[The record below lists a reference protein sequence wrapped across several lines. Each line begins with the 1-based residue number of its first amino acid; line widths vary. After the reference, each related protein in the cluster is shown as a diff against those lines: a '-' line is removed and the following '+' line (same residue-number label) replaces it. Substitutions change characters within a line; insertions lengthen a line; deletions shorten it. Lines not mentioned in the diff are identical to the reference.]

1 MKNIKIQQMPEE
13 ISTKKDIIDFF
24 NNKIN
29 CFRKMILYTLLG
41 VQKYKILN
49 FFSAKE
55 FNLCIQGLETISDHL
70 NNISILV
77 KTAQHDQ
84 EEILNRLQIIN
95 NELSQIFRSY
105 GTLHIKDLLKV
116 CFGVK
121 YEETILNKDKYRL
134 IKQFVH
140 PIGYKTM
147 DWKKKGSISPKKLA
161 KNRIVE
167 DYMIVETAKTLDG
180 FDLARTA
187 KGFQKR
193 VYGIKIAFQNEAE
206 KKTLIVTGVIDDLMF
221 QSFNYTFIQNRV
233 TSLLKNKPDA
243 APDINKALYAN
254 FLDLLTLKEY
264 LIYSD
269 IELQERYIGY
279 ITQAK
284 LIKSKTISQTIKE
297 FINGDMFFQRVTLIQ
312 LLMHNMNPEFQY
324 LAYLLYDLLSNDNNG
339 NIDTTEQT
347 LLYDSLPWKIK
358 KYFKEA
364 MKTTAIYTKSLSDFN
379 NSKIKIEQQI
389 CLMKANDTIKEK
401 AMIKL
406 KEVKAKTEESGTKA
420 RQYLEGLLK
429 IPFGIYREE
438 PMLTNMKKL
447 KLLKKELLNM
457 IKQGKYKLS
466 SIHNQKKGGG
476 SIIKHCKLIE
486 NEYYN
491 KNKKNILE
499 KLCKLYTAGKRN
511 QLIANVCF
519 INHTLKKYK
528 ILKAHICHSGKR
540 NSYMKEHIIDIITKF
555 QSHEAFITS
564 LKNNFKK
571 YFDETP
577 YNKIVDK
584 FGSINTKWKN
594 IQKSMEA
601 VSEVLEEAIY
611 GHKQAKRQ
619 IERIIGQWINGDQ
632 TGYCF
637 GFEGPP
643 GIEKTSLAKKG
654 LAYCLTGENNEPR
667 PFAFIAIGGSCN
679 GSTLS
684 GHNYTYVGSTW
695 GRIVDVLMEK
705 KCMNPIIFIDELDKV
720 SHTEHGKDIV
730 SILTHLTDSTQNEAF
745 QDKYFSGI
753 DLDLSKVLF
762 IFSYNNPQQIDPI
775 LLDRIHRVK
784 FKELSTEDKLVIS
797 NKYIL
802 PELFAKLGVQNTIH
816 FPEETLRL
824 IINQYTREAG
834 VRKLKE
840 NLFEIISEINL
851 KILKQEADFDT
862 TPITI
867 TPSDITN
874 IYLKEKHPI
883 RHKCIHEEAKIAIMN
898 GLWANSLGLGGIIPI
913 ECNWFPSSKFLDLK
927 LTGMQGDVM
936 KESMNVAKTLAWNL
950 TPPNICTNIFNAFKE
965 NNCYG
970 GIHIHCPEGAVPK
983 DGPSAGTAI
992 TVALYS
998 LINKKKI
1005 KNKIAITGEI
1015 TLQGSIT
1022 AIGGLEIKIL
1032 GGIRAGVKEFI
1043 FPQENRKSFN
1053 EFMEKYKNTEYVKDI
1068 QFHMVKNI
1076 EDVLQLVFV

>member
-1 MKNIKIQQMPEE
+1 MKNIKIQQMPED
-13 ISTKKDIIDFF
+13 ITTKKDIIDFF
-24 NNKIN
+24 NNKIE

-70 NNISILV
+70 NKIDILV
-77 KTAQHDQ
+77 KKKKYDK
-84 EEILNRLQIIN
+84 EDILNRLQTIN

-105 GTLHIKDLLKV
+105 GTLHIKDLLQV
-116 CFGVK
+116 CFGIK
-121 YEETILNKDKYRL
+121 YENQIINKDKFTL
-134 IKQFVH
+134 VKQFIH

-147 DWKKKGSISPKKLA
+147 DWKKKGIVSPKKLA

-167 DYMIVETAKTLDG
+167 DYMIIEVGKTLDC

-193 VYGIKIAFQNEAE
+193 VYGIKIAFQNKIE
-206 KKTLIVTGVIDDLMF
+206 KKTLIVTGIIDDLMF
-221 QSFNYTFIQNRV
+221 QSSMYPFIQNRID
-233 TSLLKNKPDA
+233 SLQKNLSTIEPTVDK
-243 APDINKALYAN
+243 KLYNN

-264 LIYSD
+264 MIYSD
-269 IELQERYIGY
+269 AELQDRYIGY
-279 ITQAK
+279 INKAK
-284 LIKSKTISQTIKE
+284 LIKQKTISQTIKE
-297 FINGDMFFQRVTLIQ
+297 FINGDMYLQRNTLIQ

-339 NIDTTEQT
+339 IIDTTEQT

-364 MKTTAIYTKSLSDFN
+364 MKTTALYTKSLSDFN

-429 IPFGIYREE
+429 IPFGIYRQE

-447 KLLKKELLNM
+447 KDLKKELMEM
-457 IKQGKYKLS
+457 IKSENYTLS
-466 SIHNQKKGGG
+466 SIKNKKMGG
-476 SIIKHCKLIE
+476 SIINNCLRIE
-486 NEYYN
+486 KEYYKK
-491 KNKKNILE
+491 KNENILE
-499 KLCKLYTAGKRN
+499 KICNIYIVGKRN
-511 QLIANVCF
+511 KLIANVCF
-519 INHTLKKYK
+519 INYALKKCK
-528 ILKAHICHSGKR
+528 IQKEHICHSGKR
-540 NSYMKEHIIDIITKF
+540 NKYMKEQIVNMITKY
-555 QSHEAFITS
+555 QTNTDFINY
-564 LKNNFKK
+564 LKENFKK
-571 YFDETP
+571 YFEETTHK
-577 YNKIVDK
+577 KIVDK
-584 FGSINTKWKN
+584 FITINTKWKN
-594 IQKSMEA
+594 IQKNMEN
-601 VSEVLEEAIY
+601 VGEVLEEAIY
-611 GHKQAKRQ
+611 GHKHAKRQ
-619 IERIIGQWINGDQ
+619 IERIIGQWINGEQ

-643 GIEKTSLAKKG
+643 GIGKTSLAKKG
-654 LAYCLTGENNEPR
+654 LAYCLKGKNGDPR

-720 SHTEHGKDIV
+720 SHTEHGKDII

-762 IFSYNNPQQIDPI
+762 IFSYNDPHQIDPV
-775 LLDRIHRVK
+775 LLDRIHRIK
-784 FKELSTEDKLVIS
+784 FKELSTEDKLVIAK
-797 NKYIL
+797 KYIL
-802 PELFAKLGVQNTIH
+802 PELFAKLGLQESIY
-816 FPEETLRL
+816 FPKESLRL
-824 IINQYTREAG
+824 VIEEYTHEAG
-834 VRKLKE
+834 VRKFKE

-851 KILKQEADFDT
+851 KILKQEEDFNKIPIKV
-862 TPITI
+862 TPH
-867 TPSDITN
+867 DITH

-883 RHKCIHEEAKIAIMN
+883 RHKRIHEESKIAIMN

-927 LTGMQGDVM
+927 LTGLQGDVM

-1005 KNKIAITGEI
+1005 KNNIAIKGEI
-1015 TLQGSIT
+1015 NLQGSIT

-1043 FPQENRKSFN
+1043 YPYENKKSFN
-1053 EFMEKYKNTEYVKDI
+1053 EFIEKYTDTEYI
-1068 QFHMVKNI
+1068 QDVRFHMVKNI
-1076 EDVLQLVFV
+1076 EEVLKLVFV

>member
-269 IELQERYIGY
+269 TELQERYIGY

-297 FINGDMFFQRVTLIQ
+297 FINGDMYFQRVTLIQ

-438 PMLTNMKKL
+438 PMLTNMKKM
-447 KLLKKELLNM
+447 KLLKKELLDM

-466 SIHNQKKGGG
+466 SVHNQKKGGG
-476 SIIKHCKLIE
+476 VH
-486 NEYYN
+486 Y
-491 KNKKNILE
+491 
-499 KLCKLYTAGKRN
+499 
-511 QLIANVCF
+511 
-519 INHTLKKYK
+519 
-528 ILKAHICHSGKR
+528 
-540 NSYMKEHIIDIITKF
+540 
-555 QSHEAFITS
+555 
-564 LKNNFKK
+564 
-571 YFDETP
+571 
-577 YNKIVDK
+577 
-584 FGSINTKWKN
+584 
-594 IQKSMEA
+594 
-601 VSEVLEEAIY
+601 
-611 GHKQAKRQ
+611 
-619 IERIIGQWINGDQ
+619 
-632 TGYCF
+632 
-637 GFEGPP
+637 
-643 GIEKTSLAKKG
+643 
-654 LAYCLTGENNEPR
+654 
-667 PFAFIAIGGSCN
+667 
-679 GSTLS
+679 
-684 GHNYTYVGSTW
+684 
-695 GRIVDVLMEK
+695 
-705 KCMNPIIFIDELDKV
+705 
-720 SHTEHGKDIV
+720 
-730 SILTHLTDSTQNEAF
+730 
-745 QDKYFSGI
+745 
-753 DLDLSKVLF
+753 
-762 IFSYNNPQQIDPI
+762 
-775 LLDRIHRVK
+775 
-784 FKELSTEDKLVIS
+784 
-797 NKYIL
+797 
-802 PELFAKLGVQNTIH
+802 
-816 FPEETLRL
+816 
-824 IINQYTREAG
+824 
-834 VRKLKE
+834 
-840 NLFEIISEINL
+840 
-851 KILKQEADFDT
+851 
-862 TPITI
+862 
-867 TPSDITN
+867 
-874 IYLKEKHPI
+874 
-883 RHKCIHEEAKIAIMN
+883 
-898 GLWANSLGLGGIIPI
+898 
-913 ECNWFPSSKFLDLK
+913 
-927 LTGMQGDVM
+927 
-936 KESMNVAKTLAWNL
+936 
-950 TPPNICTNIFNAFKE
+950 
-965 NNCYG
+965 
-970 GIHIHCPEGAVPK
+970 
-983 DGPSAGTAI
+983 
-992 TVALYS
+992 
-998 LINKKKI
+998 
-1005 KNKIAITGEI
+1005 
-1015 TLQGSIT
+1015 
-1022 AIGGLEIKIL
+1022 
-1032 GGIRAGVKEFI
+1032 
-1043 FPQENRKSFN
+1043 
-1053 EFMEKYKNTEYVKDI
+1053 
-1068 QFHMVKNI
+1068 
-1076 EDVLQLVFV
+1076 

>member
-1 MKNIKIQQMPEE
+1 M
-13 ISTKKDIIDFF
+13 II
-24 NNKIN
+24 
-29 CFRKMILYTLLG
+29 
-41 VQKYKILN
+41 
-49 FFSAKE
+49 
-55 FNLCIQGLETISDHL
+55 
-70 NNISILV
+70 
-77 KTAQHDQ
+77 
-84 EEILNRLQIIN
+84 
-95 NELSQIFRSY
+95 
-105 GTLHIKDLLKV
+105 
-116 CFGVK
+116 
-121 YEETILNKDKYRL
+121 
-134 IKQFVH
+134 
-140 PIGYKTM
+140 
-147 DWKKKGSISPKKLA
+147 
-161 KNRIVE
+161 
-167 DYMIVETAKTLDG
+167 ETANTLDA

-187 KGFQKR
+187 RGFQKR
-193 VYGIKIAFQNEAE
+193 VYGIKIAFQNNIN

-221 QSFNYTFIQNRV
+221 QSFNYPFIQNRV
-233 TSLLKNKPDA
+233 SSLKRNKPE
-243 APDINKALYAN
+243 INPSIDDELYSN

-269 IELQERYIGY
+269 NELQERYVGY
-279 ITQAK
+279 INQAK

-297 FINGDMFFQRVTLIQ
+297 FINGDMYLQRNTLIQ

-339 NIDTTEQT
+339 SIDTTEQT

-358 KYFKEA
+358 KCFKEA
-364 MKTTAIYTKSLSDFN
+364 MKTTAIYTKSLTDFN

-406 KEVKAKTEESGTKA
+406 KEVKAKTEESGSKA

-447 KLLKKELLNM
+447 KNLQKELLDM
-457 IKQGKYKLS
+457 IKHKNYKLDS
-466 SIHNQKKGGG
+466 VENKKKSGG
-476 SIIKHCKLIE
+476 SIIKYCNIIE
-486 NEYYN
+486 NEYYK
-491 KNKKNILE
+491 KNNKNILE
-499 KLCKLYTAGKRN
+499 KLCKLYATGKRN

-519 INHTLKKYK
+519 INHIIKKCK
-528 ILKAHICHSGKR
+528 IPKAHICHSGKR
-540 NSYMKEHIIDIITKF
+540 NSYMKTHIVDIITKF
-555 QSHEAFITS
+555 SNHQEFITC
-564 LKNNFKK
+564 LKTNFEK
-571 YFDETP
+571 YFDETLHEKII
-577 YNKIVDK
+577 NKFKD
-584 FGSINTKWKN
+584 INAKWEN
-594 IQKSMEA
+594 IQKSMEN
-601 VSEVLEEAIY
+601 VGEVLEEAIY
-611 GHKQAKRQ
+611 GHKHAKRQ
-619 IERIIGQWINGDQ
+619 IERIIGQWINGEQ
-632 TGYCF
+632 KGYCF

-643 GIEKTSLAKKG
+643 GIGKTSLAKKG

-720 SHTEHGKDIV
+720 SHTEHGKDII

-745 QDKYFSGI
+745 QDKYFSGV

-762 IFSYNNPQQIDPI
+762 IFSYNNPQNIDPI

-784 FKELSTEDKLVIS
+784 FKELSTEDKLVITK
-797 NKYIL
+797 KYIL
-802 PELFAKLGVQNTIH
+802 PELFEKLGVQDDIS
-816 FPEETLRL
+816 FPEDTLRL
-824 IINQYTREAG
+824 IIEQYTREAG

-840 NLFEIISEINL
+840 KLFEIIGEINL
-851 KILKQEADFDT
+851 KILKQESDFET
-862 TPITI
+862 TPIVI
-867 TPSDITN
+867 TPNDITD
-874 IYLKEKHPI
+874 IYLKDTHPI
-883 RHKCIHEEAKIAIMN
+883 RHKCIHKEAKIAIMN

-913 ECNWFPSSKFLDLK
+913 ECNWYPSSKFLDLK

-950 TPPNICTNIFNAFKE
+950 TPSNNCINIFNEFKE

-1005 KNKIAITGEI
+1005 KNNIAITGEI
-1015 TLQGSIT
+1015 NLQGSIT

-1032 GGIRAGVKEFI
+1032 GGIRAGIKEFI
-1043 FPQENRKSFN
+1043 YPQENKKSFN
-1053 EFMEKYKNTEYVKDI
+1053 EFMEKYKETEYVNGIK
-1068 QFHMVKNI
+1068 FHVVENI
-1076 EDVLQLVFV
+1076 EDVLKLVFV

>member
-1 MKNIKIQQMPEE
+1 MKNIKIQRMPEE

-24 NNKIN
+24 NNKIE

-70 NNISILV
+70 NNIDSLI
-77 KTAQHDQ
+77 KNTNYDQ
-84 EEILNRLQIIN
+84 EDILNRLQTIN

-116 CFGVK
+116 CFGIT
-121 YEETILNKDKYRL
+121 YENKIINKDKYKL
-134 IKQFVH
+134 VKKFIH

-147 DWKKKGSISPKKLA
+147 DWKKKGSTSPKKLA

-167 DYMIVETAKTLDG
+167 DYMIVEIADTLDC

-193 VYGIKIAFQNEAE
+193 VYGIKIAFQNKAE
-206 KKTLIVTGVIDDLMF
+206 KKTLIVTGIIDDLMF
-221 QSFNYTFIQNRV
+221 QSFMYPFIQNRV
-233 TSLLKNKPDA
+233 ESLQKNKPEIENLFDEE
-243 APDINKALYAN
+243 LYNN

-264 LIYSD
+264 MIYSD
-269 IELQERYIGY
+269 MELQDRYVGY
-279 ITQAK
+279 VNQAK
-284 LIKSKTISQTIKE
+284 LIKQKSISQTIKE
-297 FINGDMFFQRVTLIQ
+297 FINGDMYLQRNTLIQ

-429 IPFGIYREE
+429 IPFGIYRQE

-447 KLLKKELLNM
+447 KDLKKELIDM
-457 IKQGKYKLS
+457 IKNENFKLP
-466 SIHNQKKGGG
+466 SINNKNLGGG
-476 SIIKHCKLIE
+476 SIIKKCLVIE
-486 NEYYN
+486 KEYYN

-499 KLCKLYTAGKRN
+499 KLCHLYTVGKRN

-519 INHTLKKYK
+519 INHTLKSCK
-528 ILKAHICHSGKR
+528 ISKTHICHSGKR
-540 NSYMKEHIIDIITKF
+540 NGYMRECIVDIITKF
-555 QSHEAFITS
+555 QTHPHFIHS
-564 LKNNFKK
+564 LKKNFNK
-571 YFDETP
+571 YFTDA
-577 YNKIVDK
+577 NHKKIVDK
-584 FGSINTKWKN
+584 FNSINTKWKN
-594 IQKSMEA
+594 IQKSMEN
-601 VSEVLEEAIY
+601 VGEVLEEAIY
-611 GHKQAKRQ
+611 GHNHAKRQ
-619 IERIIGQWINGDQ
+619 IERIIGQWINGEQ

-643 GIEKTSLAKKG
+643 GIGKTSLAKKG
-654 LAYCLTGENNEPR
+654 LANCLKGEKNDPR

-695 GRIVDVLMEK
+695 GRVVDVLMEN

-720 SHTEHGKDIV
+720 SHTEHGKEII

-762 IFSYNNPQQIDPI
+762 IFSYNDPQYIDPI

-784 FKELSTEDKLVIS
+784 FKELSTEDKLVIAK
-797 NKYIL
+797 KYIL
-802 PELFAKLGVQNTIH
+802 PELFTKLGLHESIY

-824 IINQYTREAG
+824 VIEEYTREAG

-851 KILKQEADFDT
+851 KILKQEEDYDT
-862 TPITI
+862 TPITV
-867 TPSDITN
+867 TPSDITR

-883 RHKCIHEEAKIAIMN
+883 RHKCIHQESKIAIMN

-913 ECNWFPSSKFLDLK
+913 ECNWYPSSKFLDLK

-950 TPPNICTNIFNAFKE
+950 TPRIICTSTFNEFKE

-1015 TLQGSIT
+1015 NLQGSIT
-1022 AIGGLEIKIL
+1022 AIGGLHIKIL

-1043 FPQENRKSFN
+1043 YPEENKKSFN
-1053 EFMEKYKNTEYVKDI
+1053 EFMEKYKDTDYVQDI
-1068 QFHMVKNI
+1068 KFHMVKNI
-1076 EDVLQLVFV
+1076 EEVLKLVFV